1 MGSQPAPDQ
10 VMSLPSK
17 ELSEQALDT
26 LIARERTRI
35 VAPLTE
41 WHSLAV
47 ALRDEG
53 LLHAPGAY
61 ESARPAAPPLPR
73 ERIPWVGAVARWT
86 VRAAA
91 AVALVGAGIIAGQG
105 MQFGH
110 DIANTIHMAI
120 ADSTSGGSHVRVSG
134 APYASAEEARRA
146 LLKSETEYQRAAG
159 YLAASDTIARTATS
173 PEVYRDRLAAL
184 DEMTVAA
191 MKALKDAPDDPL
203 LNQYYLSTVAARE
216 ATIQQLSHA
225 LPTGARVIRF

>member
-1 MGSQPAPDQ
+1 
-10 VMSLPSK
+10 MSLPSK

-47 ALRDEG
+47 ALHDEG
-53 LLHAPGAY
+53 LLRAPGAY
-61 ESARPAAPPLPR
+61 ESARPAAAAPMPR

-120 ADSTSGGSHVRVSG
+120 ADSSSAGTDTHVRVSG
-134 APYASAEEARRA
+134 APYGSADEARRA

-159 YLAASDTIARTATS
+159 FLAATDTAARTRVS

-225 LPTGARVIRF
+225 LPSDARVIRF

>member
-1 MGSQPAPDQ
+1 
-10 VMSLPSK
+10 MSLPSK

-41 WHSLAV
+41 WHTLAV
-47 ALRDEG
+47 ALHDEG
-53 LLHAPGAY
+53 LLRAPGAY
-61 ESARPAAPPLPR
+61 ESARPAAPPPTPR

-120 ADSTSGGSHVRVSG
+120 ADSSGTSDTHVRVSG
-134 APYASAEEARRA
+134 APYTSAEEARRA

-159 YLAASDTIARTATS
+159 YLAATDTAARTTVS

-225 LPTGARVIRF
+225 LPSDARVIRF

>member
-1 MGSQPAPDQ
+1 
-10 VMSLPSK
+10 MSLPSK

-47 ALRDEG
+47 ALHDEG
-53 LLHAPGAY
+53 LLRAPSAY
-61 ESARPAAPPLPR
+61 ESARPAAAPMPR
-73 ERIPWVGAVARWT
+73 ERIPWVGSVARWT

-120 ADSTSGGSHVRVSG
+120 ADSSGSGDTHVRVNG
-134 APYASAEEARRA
+134 APYASADEARRA

-159 YLAASDTIARTATS
+159 FLAATDTTARTAVS

-225 LPTGARVIRF
+225 LPSDARVIRF